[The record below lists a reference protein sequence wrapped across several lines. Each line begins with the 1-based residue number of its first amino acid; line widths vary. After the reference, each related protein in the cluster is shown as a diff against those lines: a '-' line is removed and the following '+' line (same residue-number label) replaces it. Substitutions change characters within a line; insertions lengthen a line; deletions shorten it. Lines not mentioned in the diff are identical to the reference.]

1 MSVDGSQANTH
12 LDALVSTLEEAV
24 LFLNEDAVVVRLSI
38 GANRWLDGVN
48 ILGQSIY
55 EVLPQTVVANL
66 SLILDKAVAEGAQH
80 LEQLIRPD
88 SAPLLQSSGLAEA
101 MWFKIIVTRAPD
113 GWVVMLRD
121 VTEQKRMS
129 RTLSGRSQRDMLTGA
144 YNQRTMMPVIAQ
156 AVAQAQRYDWI
167 CSLLVIDVDE
177 MHRIND
183 EHGWDVGDQVLQQL
197 VHKLDQMKRTAD
209 FLARISDDQIALF
222 LPETNQQQALLAA
235 ERVLRAAREQQIT
248 VAGKQVSYTVSI
260 GAATLQDLDDSAES
274 MLARAENNLL
284 IAYQSGG
291 NRAEGE
297 E

>member
-1 MSVDGSQANTH
+1 MSVDGNQANTH

-24 LFLNEDAVVVRLSI
+24 FFLNEEARVVRLSV
-38 GANRWLDGVN
+38 GTNRWMDGVN
-48 ILGQSIY
+48 LLGQSIHD
-55 EVLPQTVVANL
+55 VLPETVVSDLAD
-66 SLILDKAVAEGAQH
+66 ILDKATLEGAQH

-88 SAPLLQSSGLAEA
+88 SATLLQASGLEQPL
-101 MWFKIIVTRAPD
+101 WFKIIITRAPD
-113 GWVVMLRD
+113 GWVLMLRD

-129 RTLSGRSQRDMLTGA
+129 RTVAGHSQRDMLTGA

-156 AVAQAQRYDWI
+156 AIAQAQRYDWI

-183 EHGWDVGDQVLQQL
+183 NYGWDTGDQVLQQL
-197 VHKLDQMKRTAD
+197 VRELDRMKRTAD
-209 FLARISDDQIALF
+209 FLARISDDKLALF

-248 VAGKQVSYTVSI
+248 VNGQPVSFTVSI
-260 GAATLQDLDDSAES
+260 GAATLQDQDDSAEA
-274 MLARAENNLL
+274 MLARAENHLM

-297 E
+297 A

>member
-1 MSVDGSQANTH
+1 MSVDGSQSSTH

-24 LFLNEDAVVVRLSI
+24 LFLNEDAVVVRLSV

-48 ILGQSIY
+48 ILGQSIHK
-55 EVLPQTVVANL
+55 VLPQTVVADL
-66 SLILDKAVAEGAQH
+66 TDILDKAAIEGTQH
-80 LEQLIRPD
+80 LEQLVRPD
-88 SAPLLQSSGLAEA
+88 AAPLLQASGLTDPL
-101 MWFKIIVTRAPD
+101 WFKVMITRAPD

-129 RTLSGRSQRDMLTGA
+129 RSVGGHSQRDMLTGA

-156 AVAQAQRYDWI
+156 AIAQAQRYDWI

-183 EHGWDVGDQVLQQL
+183 SFGWDTGDQVLQQL
-197 VHKLDQMKRTAD
+197 VRELERMKRTAD
-209 FLARISDDQIALF
+209 FLARISDDKLALF

-235 ERVLRAAREQQIT
+235 ERVLRAAREQVFT
-248 VAGKQVSYTVSI
+248 VDGQQVSYTVSI
-260 GAATLQDLDDSAES
+260 GAATLQGPDDNAET
-274 MLARAENNLL
+274 MLARAENHLL

-297 E
+297 A